1 MYNSIDGGLNS
12 GGVKTAFVP
21 SDDSFPPDKA
31 KALALLLARQDTLD
45 PQLLYQLSPKL
56 VDAATLRGFTGSI
69 VPSFDTQ
76 DANLGGRA
84 QVVLSHGE
92 RDNLVFGGNSRRSV
106 HDRNLCN
113 DTTLAPIQ
121 LFSGMGNNVTII
133 KEDIPFDGG
142 LLQITNG

>member
-1 MYNSIDGGLNS
+1 
-12 GGVKTAFVP
+12 VKTAFVP
-21 SDDSFPPDKA
+21 SDDSFPPDQA
-31 KALALLLARQDTLD
+31 KALVLLLARQDTLD
-45 PQLLYQLSPKL
+45 HQFLYQLSPNL
-56 VDAATLRGFTGSI
+56 VDAATLRGFTGNITGSI
-69 VPSFDTQ
+69 VPTFDTQ
-76 DANLGGRA
+76 DANLGGSA

-106 HDRNLCN
+106 HGRSLCN